1 MNVSSENL
9 CLAAL
14 CSTLSA
20 VIRCAYL
27 SWGLI
32 EVVVVEQGGGKAFPN
47 LPIKSQSF
55 CGPTAHLRGVA
66 FTSVAVPLLEVKLL
80 RPAASGPFPTQ
91 VQHPSLPPM
100 LCIHTYIFPLR

>member
-27 SWGLI
+27 YWGLTG
-32 EVVVVEQGGGKAFPN
+32 VVVVEQGGGKAFPH
-47 LPIKSQSF
+47 LPSKSQSF
-55 CGPTAHLRGVA
+55 CGLTSHLRGVA

-80 RPAASGPFPTQ
+80 
-91 VQHPSLPPM
+91 PSR
-100 LCIHTYIFPLR
+100 CF